1 MRMYPQIIKRVL
13 MTQGAA
19 LLIAAG
25 FGQTPAQ
32 PPAFEAAS
40 LKVSTA
46 LDNGTDRDTTPG
58 AMTIRNFSLRSLIR
72 VAYGVK
78 EYQVIGGP
86 KWMDSDRYNI
96 NAKAAGPAKDPELM
110 LMLQT
115 LLTERFKLE
124 VHRQSKST
132 SGYALVVAK
141 SGLKI
146 KPVADHGNDSTSS
159 HGGSLAAKGVSMARL
174 SEWLARRL
182 SVPVVN
188 ATGVSGVFD
197 FKLEWTP
204 EETSPGTPSSAGP
217 DFSLVAALQEQL
229 GVKLEARKVSMEM
242 IVVDRAEKV
251 SEN

>member
-1 MRMYPQIIKRVL
+1 M
-13 MTQGAA
+13 A
-19 LLIAAG
+19 LVPVWPIAAG

-40 LKVSTA
+40 IKLSTA

-72 VAYGVK
+72 VAYGVNQ
-78 EYQVIGGP
+78 YQVIGGP

-96 NAKAAGPAKDPELM
+96 SAKAAGPAKDPELV

-115 LLTERFKLE
+115 LLAERFKVE
-124 VHRQSKST
+124 VHRQSKPVP
-132 SGYALVVAK
+132 GYALVVAK

-146 KPVADHGNDSTSS
+146 KPVEDSGHNSAST
-159 HGGSLAAKGVSMARL
+159 HGGSLTAKGVSMARL
-174 SEWLARRL
+174 SDWLARRL
-182 SVPVVN
+182 NVPVVD
-188 ATGVSGVFD
+188 ATGIPGVFD

-204 EETSPGTPSSAGP
+204 EEASPGTPSSAGP

-229 GVKLEARKVSMEM
+229 GVKLEARKVSMEL
-242 IVVDRAEKV
+242 IVVDRAEKP

>member
-1 MRMYPQIIKRVL
+1 MYPRIINRVL
-13 MTQGAA
+13 IAQGAG

-25 FGQTPAQ
+25 WGQTAAQ
-32 PPAFEAAS
+32 APAFEAAS
-40 LKVSTA
+40 IKLSAA
-46 LDNGTDRDTTPG
+46 LDNGTDRSSTPG

-96 NAKAAGPAKDPELM
+96 NAKAAGPAKDPELV

-115 LLTERFKLE
+115 LLADRFKVE
-124 VHRQSKST
+124 VHRESKSAP
-132 SGYALVVAK
+132 GYALVVAK

-146 KPVADHGNDSTSS
+146 KAIEDSGNDSMSA
-159 HGGSLAAKGVSMARL
+159 HGGSLTAKGASMARL
-174 SEWLARRL
+174 SDWLSRRL
-182 SVPVVN
+182 NAPVVDT
-188 ATGVSGVFD
+188 TGIQGVFD

-204 EETSPGTPSSAGP
+204 EETTPGTPSSAGP

-229 GVKLEARKVSMEM
+229 GVKLEARKVSMQL
-242 IVVDRAEKV
+242 IVVDRAEKP